1 MLSVV
6 SLVREEVPSC
16 GEHEPSKV
24 ECELVHI
31 VRRLAEGT
39 RAWGL
44 AGIFGSWRGRSVL
57 GGGRGRLGFR
67 LGMIVIVLIVFISVI
82 AVVVIAAE

>member
-1 MLSVV
+1 LSVV
-6 SLVREEVPSC
+6 SLVREEVPPY

-24 ECELVHI
+24 KRELVHI

-57 GGGRGRLGFR
+57 GGGGRRLDFR
-67 LGMIVIVLIVFISVI
+67 LGMIVIVFISVI
-82 AVVVIAAE
+82 AVVVVAAE